1 MYLILGT
8 VSLSTTGIMTL
19 KPERKRKVGG
29 GALMSRGNVFQAE
42 GVTSTKALKWEKGL
56 DSPVKQQV
64 WGLVDECG
72 PCR

>member
-1 MYLILGT
+1 
-8 VSLSTTGIMTL
+8 
-19 KPERKRKVGG
+19 
-29 GALMSRGNVFQAE
+29 MSRGNVFQAE